1 MTSASIW
8 LAVAVA
14 TSGGVLY
21 HVAARS
27 IPKDLPPALVLVAA
41 YATALV
47 ISAAA
52 HAVAGL
58 GAAASPTRL
67 VHPAVLG
74 LGVGAAMIEI
84 GYVLMYRAAWPVS
97 VTSIMVNGTVA
108 AILVLVG
115 MLAFGERMS
124 AVRAAGIAL
133 CLAGVWL
140 LRR

>member
-1 MTSASIW
+1 MTSASTW
-8 LAVAVA
+8 LALAIA
-14 TSGGVLY
+14 TVGGVLY

-52 HAVAGL
+52 HAAVGL
-58 GAAASPTRL
+58 GPATSVTRL
-67 VHPAVLG
+67 LHPAVLG
-74 LGVGAAMIEI
+74 LGAGAAMIEI
-84 GYVLMYRAAWPVS
+84 GYVLIYRAAWPVS
-97 VTSIMVNGTVA
+97 VTSIVVNGTVA

-133 CLAGVWL
+133 CLGGVWL